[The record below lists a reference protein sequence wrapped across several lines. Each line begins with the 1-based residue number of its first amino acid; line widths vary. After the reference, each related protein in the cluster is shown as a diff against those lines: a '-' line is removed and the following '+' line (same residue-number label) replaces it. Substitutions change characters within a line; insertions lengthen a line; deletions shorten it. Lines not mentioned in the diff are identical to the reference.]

1 MPGIASGTTT
11 PKPGATQPLQAR
23 AHLRDHT
30 SEYRLGG
37 EARGPT
43 RSVQAIAAKLLV
55 RVPRPSRPLFS
66 WIHMQ

>member
-1 MPGIASGTTT
+1 MLGIASGTTT

-23 AHLRDHT
+23 AHPRDHT
-30 SEYRLGG
+30 SKYRLGG
-37 EARGPT
+37 EARTHPE
-43 RSVQAIAAKLLV
+43 RSSVAAKLLV